1 MPNRFLKLSPHCSLK
16 ILEKPYLYD
25 IKNDE
30 LYELDECAEDFIK
43 KCNGTT
49 PINPPTQASLGYP
62 TPFVKGGQRGL
73 SEEEFINF
81 CLKENLLEIFDK
93 PKSIIQNSQFT
104 IHNYS
109 SPIPSLRYLEL
120 QLTGRCNL
128 SCKHCYL
135 GKPRDIELN
144 LNSVKVILKEFEDM
158 QGLRLLIS
166 GGEPLLYSYFREFNE
181 MLPDYNFRKVLLTN
195 GWFLKREE
203 ISKLNVHEVQVSL
216 DGLEKGH
223 DILRGKGSFKKA
235 VTAMNLVKDTG
246 IDLSVA
252 TMVHPYNLN
261 DFPKMAD
268 MIKSYNVLEWGID
281 VPLVAGN
288 LKSPRIPALKNGG
301 NGDFI
306 VSPEKGAEYLKF
318 AFGGSYHG
326 GSEGYACGRHI
337 CTIMPSGKVCKCGFY
352 EDQPLGSIEES
363 LRICWERN
371 YHIPLKELQCHDCL
385 YIEECQGGC
394 RFRAETSTSP
404 DPIMCAFYKKQNLG
418 TALTVSDNL

>member
-1 MPNRFLKLSPHCSLK
+1 MLNRFLKLSPYCSLK

-43 KCNGTT
+43 KCNGIT
-49 PINPPTQASLGYP
+49 PINPPTQASLECP
-62 TPFVKGGQRGL
+62 TPFVKGGQGGL

-81 CLKENLLEIFDK
+81 CLKENLLEISDK

-104 IHNYS
+104 IHNYN

-135 GKPRDIELN
+135 GKPRDMELN
-144 LNSVKVILKEFEDM
+144 LNSVKGILKDFEDM

-166 GGEPLLYSYFREFNE
+166 GGEPLLYSYFWKFNE

-195 GWFLKREE
+195 GWFLKKEE
-203 ISKLNVHEVQVSL
+203 VSRLNVHEVQVSL
-216 DGLEKGH
+216 DGLKKGH
-223 DILRGKGSFKKA
+223 DMLRGNGSFKKA

-252 TMVHPYNLN
+252 TMVHPYNIN
-261 DFPKMAD
+261 DFMAMAD
-268 MIKSYNVLEWGID
+268 MLENYNLREWGID
-281 VPLVAGN
+281 IPLVAGN
-288 LKSPRIPALKNGG
+288 LKIEK
-301 NGDFI
+301 DFVI
-306 VSPEKGAEYLKF
+306 SPEKGAEYLKF

-352 EDQPLGSIEES
+352 EDQPLGNIEEG

-371 YHIPLKELQCHDCL
+371 YHIPLKELLCYDCSH
-385 YIEECQGGC
+385 IEECQGGC

-404 DPIMCAFYKKQNLG
+404 DPIMCAFYQEHNFGK
-418 TALTVSDNL
+418 VDNLSKLKMKSKNAI